1 MLHEHRFGQGT
12 YGMGQAQ
19 KTLDSNVGPLKACDM
34 VLSANGASSY
44 NTWRIGGKQAAN
56 SNQTPVKPLLDPY
69 QTPIKSLSTKTIR
82 HLDPTGEPPASLLC
96 AQPVPQCHPVYQGKS
111 IDLNHQLLET
121 TESTCQHAHI
131 CQRFIA
137 KPKKTSITQNLQE
150 FAKIRLTSYNLK
162 TRICMCILIYIYN
175 T

>member
-34 VLSANGASSY
+34 ILSANGASTP
-44 NTWRIGGKQAAN
+44 NTWRIEGKQAAN
-56 SNQTPVKPLLDPY
+56 SNQTSVKPLLDPY
-69 QTPIKSLSTKTIR
+69 QPLLDPYQIPKKTIR

-96 AQPVPQCHPVYQGKS
+96 AQPVPQCHPVYQGNS
-111 IDLNHQLLET
+111 IDLNRQPLET
-121 TESTCQHAHI
+121 TESTCQHARI

-137 KPKKTSITQNLQE
+137 KPKKSSITQNLQE
-150 FAKIRLTSYNLK
+150 SARIRLTSYNLK
-162 TRICMCILIYIYN
+162 TYVCIYIIHD
-175 T
+175 